1 MPEIRST
8 ARDAAQ
14 ITSFVLAGGQSR
26 RMGRDKAML
35 DWRGQRLLD
44 HMTQLLSTVADPV
57 QIIGRGALPD
67 RIPNCGPLGEILT
80 ALEVSQTP
88 KTLIVAI
95 DLPLLTPAFLQMFRS
110 QWLHSTRCLL
120 ACRIGADYP
129 LCLGVDRALAPEVAG
144 RLALREWIADSD
156 TQLLNEKAL
165 AAEGFSERLFAN
177 ANTPEEWE
185 SLLLG

>member
-14 ITSFVLAGGQSR
+14 ITGFVLAGRQSR

-67 RIPNCGPLGEILT
+67 RIPNCG
-80 ALEVSQTP
+80 
-88 KTLIVAI
+88 
-95 DLPLLTPAFLQMFRS
+95 RS
-110 QWLHSTRCLL
+110 
-120 ACRIGADYP
+120 
-129 LCLGVDRALAPEVAG
+129 V
-144 RLALREWIADSD
+144 
-156 TQLLNEKAL
+156 
-165 AAEGFSERLFAN
+165 
-177 ANTPEEWE
+177 E
-185 SLLLG
+185 SSRRWKSVRRQRR